1 VTSSFARVAVAA
13 AFAGALAFVVWWPL
27 DHAVGRSFGGQL
39 VSLLPALAAA
49 TAGYLTA
56 CRALGVR
63 EMQALLSLRSRAR
76 RG

>member
-1 VTSSFARVAVAA
+1 LT
-13 AFAGALAFVVWWPL
+13 
-27 DHAVGRSFGGQL
+27 GGQL

-49 TAGYLTA
+49 AIAYFAAG
-56 CRALGVR
+56 RILGVR